1 MRTFY
6 FLVFV
11 IFFNPISYGQCFTK
25 IACGESHVVATKTN
39 NTLWGWG
46 WGDSGSL
53 ANNSSFNEYEPFL
66 MNATS
71 NWSSISAGRYN
82 SFGVKT
88 DGTLWGTG
96 GNLNGALGI
105 NSTILNT
112 TSLVQIGSATNWRQ
126 VSASSSFTLAT
137 KTDNTLWGWG
147 QNDLYQM
154 GNGTCCSDRL
164 SPGQIGTD
172 TDWKLAIACTSAR
185 VGLAI
190 KTNGTLWGWG
200 GNGSGLIG
208 EFDISSRPYPTQIG
222 TDSNWETLAT
232 GAAHALALKTDGT
245 LWAWGEGFNGQ
256 TGDNLTPLFFRSSP
270 RQVGT
275 DTWIYIACGF
285 QSSFGIK
292 SDGTLW
298 GWGRND
304 AGQLGDG
311 TTVERRL
318 PVQIGTDSDWVA
330 VAAGYQHGVA
340 LKSNGALYTWGT
352 NDFGQLGNGST
363 SPQVLPT
370 YIPVAGCTLGVDELE
385 IEEFVVYPNP
395 SSGIV
400 SINATGGMVKRV
412 RVLNGLGQ
420 EVLSMMDLL
429 EDNTVVDLSGLMV
442 GVYWMALE
450 LGDGRQVVKKLVKR

>member
-39 NTLWGWG
+39 NSLWGWG

-105 NSTILNT
+105 NSSNLNT

-208 EFDISSRPYPTQIG
+208 ESDISSRPYPTQIG

-245 LWAWGEGFNGQ
+245 LWAWGVGFNGQ
-256 TGDNLTPLFFRSSP
+256 TGDTLPPTFF
-270 RQVGT
+270 
-275 DTWIYIACGF
+275 
-285 QSSFGIK
+285 
-292 SDGTLW
+292 
-298 GWGRND
+298 
-304 AGQLGDG
+304 
-311 TTVERRL
+311 
-318 PVQIGTDSDWVA
+318 
-330 VAAGYQHGVA
+330 
-340 LKSNGALYTWGT
+340 
-352 NDFGQLGNGST
+352 
-363 SPQVLPT
+363 
-370 YIPVAGCTLGVDELE
+370 
-385 IEEFVVYPNP
+385 
-395 SSGIV
+395 
-400 SINATGGMVKRV
+400 
-412 RVLNGLGQ
+412 
-420 EVLSMMDLL
+420 
-429 EDNTVVDLSGLMV
+429 
-442 GVYWMALE
+442 
-450 LGDGRQVVKKLVKR
+450 

>member
-1 MRTFY
+1 MKKIY
-6 FLVFV
+6 LLFLGF
-11 IFFNPISYGQCFTK
+11 SYATGFGQCFT
-25 IACGESHVVATKTN
+25 E
-39 NTLWGWG
+39 
-46 WGDSGSL
+46 
-53 ANNSSFNEYEPFL
+53 
-66 MNATS
+66 
-71 NWSSISAGRYN
+71 ISTHYN
-82 SFGVKT
+82 SNHALKT
-88 DGTLWGTG
+88 DGTLWNWGEGGFAQLGNGMLFDQYDVNQTTLIGSVLFFTAGRLNTFVIKNDGRLWGTG
-96 GNLNGALGI
+96 SNLHGCLGI
-105 NSTILNT
+105 NSTSEYSGNF
-112 TSLVQIGSATNWRQ
+112 VQIGSSTNWRQ
-126 VSASSSFTLAT
+126 ISSSGFFTIAT

-154 GNGTCCSDRL
+154 GNGTCCADRL
-164 SPGQIGTD
+164 IPGQIGTD
-172 TDWKLAIACTSAR
+172 TDWKLAIACTSTR

-208 EFDISSRPYPTQIG
+208 ESDISSRPYPTQIG

-232 GAAHALALKTDGT
+232 GASHALALKTDGT
-245 LWAWGEGFNGQ
+245 LWAWGAGVNGQ
-256 TGDNLTPLFFRSSP
+256 TGDTLPPTFFRSSP

-370 YIPVAGCTLGVDELE
+370 YIPVAGCTLGVDEVE
-385 IEEFVVYPNP
+385 REEFVVYPNP

-400 SINATGGMVKRV
+400 SINTTGGMVKRV

-420 EVLSMMDLL
+420 EVLPMMDLV